1 MIKFSESLSS
11 SSIIKFIFFFGG
23 NIFPSIGGHSLIAR
37 IISGSQG
44 GRTRLP
50 TACVDPQEESVYNVD
65 TFKGNFYGSCHP

>member
-1 MIKFSESLSS
+1 MVDGL
-11 SSIIKFIFFFGG
+11 FFGG